1 MKRLPILFHLFG
13 WSARPRQ
20 SLGSISTRAL
30 EGLLKTET
38 SILLKNLVDL
48 IRFSL
53 LLGLA
58 HAFAADCVAEIR
70 LSRKDAKQP

>member
-1 MKRLPILFHLFG
+1 M
-13 WSARPRQ
+13 
-20 SLGSISTRAL
+20 
-30 EGLLKTET
+30 
-38 SILLKNLVDL
+38 LLKNLVDL

-58 HAFAADCVAEIR
+58 PAFAADCVAEIR